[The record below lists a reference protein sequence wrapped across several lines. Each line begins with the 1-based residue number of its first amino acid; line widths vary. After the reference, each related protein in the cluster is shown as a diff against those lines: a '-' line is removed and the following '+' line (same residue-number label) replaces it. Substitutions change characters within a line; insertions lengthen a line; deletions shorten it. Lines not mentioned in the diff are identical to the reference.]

1 MNWILIVDDD
11 FRLYDWKSNP
21 RKDIRD
27 LMKSQE
33 RNTQN
38 EFQDRVKQV
47 VGMFA
52 MESLNAAI
60 FYENPD
66 PKTYVSMIPTSA
78 ATGDGMG
85 NLMALIVE
93 LTQTALAKKLT
104 FSEELQA
111 TVLEVKAI
119 PGYGTWSFSADLI
132 SLLNL
137 LPLGS
142 LQNLFASNRNQFIT
156 VLIGFYQFNH

>member
-1 MNWILIVDDD
+1 MININLIKLSITRMMLIIR
-11 FRLYDWKSNP
+11 RLYDWISNP
-21 RKDIRD
+21 RKDVKD
-27 LMKSQE
+27 LMRSQA
-33 RNTQN
+33 RNTQL

-52 MESLNAAI
+52 EQSLNAAV

-93 LTQTALAKKLT
+93 LTQTVLAKKLA

-119 PGYGTWSFSADLI
+119 PGYGNSSLTPRG
-132 SLLNL
+132 SLLPSVRPHSPRL
-137 LPLGS
+137 
-142 LQNLFASNRNQFIT
+142 T
-156 VLIGFYQFNH
+156 YYQTAI

>member
-1 MNWILIVDDD
+1 MVNDRRIIESNLPD
-11 FRLYDWKSNP
+11 RLYDWISNP
-21 RKDIRD
+21 RKDVKD
-27 LMKSQE
+27 LIKSQG
-33 RNTQN
+33 RNTQL
-38 EFQDRVKQV
+38 EFQDRVRQV

-52 MESLNAAI
+52 EQSLNAAV

-93 LTQTALAKKLT
+93 LTQTVLAKNLAY
-104 FSEELQA
+104 SEELQA

-119 PGYGTWSFSADLI
+119 PGYGNSFSVRLASIRLEPKSCRISCRKLI
-132 SLLNL
+132 VKYD
-137 LPLGS
+137 
-142 LQNLFASNRNQFIT
+142 RT
-156 VLIGFYQFNH
+156 